1 MPDQIKSKLPAS
13 EDRHI
18 AIDGCLIH
26 TRICGVS
33 GDLPSIVLEAGN
45 GSFLQ
50 IWDRVARQLTS
61 HTRVFSYERAGVGS
75 SDGSGAGCAEVAAR
89 LSALLDS
96 PQVKAQIKRPVI
108 LVGHSLGGLY
118 ARYFAAVHS
127 RDVAGLVL
135 VDTTPDD
142 MVLPPTL
149 LRISKVLLW
158 SLHLVAR
165 SGILQRLLNRGLL
178 GDASQGSGEAQLQA
192 ISRAG
197 HIRAVLG
204 ELRVLPQT
212 QRDVAAQGPPT
223 GLPVLCV
230 SAGVRPRVVSS
241 SAAPMQRSHDRLA
254 AAGSPP
260 WSRHHHMAAAT
271 HMGLLSDPQHAEVLG
286 KMILEFATQ
295 ISPGKPLPA
304 MPEVSS

>member
-1 MPDQIKSKLPAS
+1 M
-13 EDRHI
+13 
-18 AIDGCLIH
+18 H
-26 TRICGVS
+26 TRIGGVT
-33 GDLPSIVLEAGN
+33 GDLPAIVLEAGN
-45 GSFLQ
+45 GSILQ
-50 IWDRVARQLTS
+50 VWDRVAQQLTQ

-75 SDGSGAGCAEVAAR
+75 SEGGGASCAEVAAR

-96 PQVKAQIKRPVI
+96 PQVKAQIQRPVI

-135 VDTTPDD
+135 VDTTADD
-142 MVLPPTL
+142 LVLPPVL
-149 LRISKVLLW
+149 LRISRALLW
-158 SLHLVAR
+158 GLHLAAR
-165 SGILQRLLNRGLL
+165 SGVLQRLLNWRLL
-178 GDASQGSGEAQLQA
+178 GDASQGSAQAQLNA

-212 QRDVAAQGPPT
+212 QRDVAAQGPPR

-230 SAGVRPRVVSS
+230 SAGVRPRAVRSS
-241 SAAPMQRSHDRLA
+241 VGPMQRSHDRLA

-260 WSRHHHMAAAT
+260 WSRHHCMTAAT
-271 HMGLLSDPQHAEVLG
+271 HMGLLSDTRHAEVLG
-286 KMILEFATQ
+286 KMILEFAKQ
-295 ISPGKPLPA
+295 ISPGTPPPA
-304 MPEVSS
+304 MPWSS

>member
-1 MPDQIKSKLPAS
+1 M
-13 EDRHI
+13 
-18 AIDGCLIH
+18 DGCLLH
-26 TRICGVS
+26 TRIDGVS
-33 GDLPSIVLEAGN
+33 SDLPAVVLEAGN
-45 GSFLQ
+45 GSILP
-50 IWDRVARQLTS
+50 IWDLLAQQLTS
-61 HTRVFSYERAGVGS
+61 QTRVFSYERAGVGS
-75 SDGSGAGCAEVAAR
+75 SEGSGAGCAEAAAR

-96 PQVKAQIKRPVI
+96 PQVKAQLKRPVI

-118 ARYFAAVHS
+118 ARYFAATHA

-135 VDTTPDD
+135 LDTTPDD

-149 LRISKVLLW
+149 LRISRILLW
-158 SLHLVAR
+158 GMHLAAR
-165 SGILQRLLNRGLL
+165 SGILQRLLDWGLV
-178 GDASQGSGEAQLQA
+178 GDASQGSVEAQLKA

-204 ELRVLPQT
+204 ELRVLPRT

-230 SAGVRPRVVSS
+230 SADVRPRLVRS

-260 WSRHHHMAAAT
+260 WSRHQCIADAT
-271 HMGLLSDPQHAEVLG
+271 HMGLLSDPRHAEVVG
-286 KMILEFATQ
+286 KMILEFARQ
-295 ISPGKPLPA
+295 ISPGAPLPGEI
-304 MPEVSS
+304 P